1 LYKYNNHIIII
12 SSNLETNIIM
22 RTEASSKII
31 ISSQSDALVKDGNKK
46 RSWVQMAIDND
57 YEEEQER
64 LKELYEKCKK
74 IMEIRKFL
82 FSIGEYHT
90 EEGEI
95 FE

>member
-1 LYKYNNHIIII
+1 M

-31 ISSQSDALVKDGNKK
+31 MSSQSDALVKDGNKK
-46 RSWVQMAIDND
+46 RTWVQMAIDND
-57 YEEEQER
+57 YEEQQER

-74 IMEIRKFL
+74 IMKIRKFL
-82 FSIGEYHT
+82 FSIGEYHM

-95 FE
+95 FD

>member
-1 LYKYNNHIIII
+1 M

-22 RTEASSKII
+22 RTEVSSKII
-31 ISSQSDALVKDGNKK
+31 MSSKSDELVKDGKSSAKK
-46 RSWVQMAIDND
+46 RSWVEMAIDDD

-64 LKELYEKCKK
+64 LKELYKKCKK

>member
-1 LYKYNNHIIII
+1 M

-22 RTEASSKII
+22 GTEASSKII
-31 ISSQSDALVKDGNKK
+31 MSSQSDALVKDGKSSPKK
-46 RSWVQMAIDND
+46 RSWVEMAIDDD
-57 YEEEQER
+57 YEEQER
-64 LKELYEKCKK
+64 VRELYKKCKK

-82 FSIGEYHT
+82 FSIGEYQT

>member
-1 LYKYNNHIIII
+1 M

-31 ISSQSDALVKDGNKK
+31 MSSQSDETVKDGKSSAKK